1 MVPKSPSDSNIPA
14 SDNLAAK
21 RAESMEKNAYSHGE
35 PMEIANEV
43 SKSETSVVDEPMET
57 SVSSEI
63 SDGVESKCNNVSDLS
78 NVSVS
83 SKCSNSEDG
92 EESTSK
98 MERYRNRRRR
108 KAAVSELQQR

>member
-1 MVPKSPSDSNIPA
+1 MESIEKS
-14 SDNLAAK
+14 
-21 RAESMEKNAYSHGE
+21 AYSHGE
-35 PMEIANEV
+35 PMEISNEIQ
-43 SKSETSVVDEPMET
+43 KSEASTVDEPMET

-63 SDGVESKCNNVSDLS
+63 SDGVENKCNNVSDLS

-98 MERYRNRRRR
+98 IERYRNRRRR